1 VVAISVGL
9 GCVIIIGVL
18 VYFIIKAYRTRGES
32 TEHVYETVIYDTKN
46 HVARDSA
53 KYVTM
58 TPGESPSVAHYLLYT
73 RQIETKPRQMQ
84 CQQGHVANEGQGYV
98 SMKPGNSAIPPKVFG
113 VETPEYIYDE
123 CRY

>member
-1 VVAISVGL
+1 ML
-9 GCVIIIGVL
+9 
-18 VYFIIKAYRTRGES
+18 S
-32 TEHVYETVIYDTKN
+32 TEN

-73 RQIETKPRQMQ
+73 RQIEAKPRQMQ

-98 SMKPGNSAIPPKVFG
+98 SMKPGNAAIPPKVFG